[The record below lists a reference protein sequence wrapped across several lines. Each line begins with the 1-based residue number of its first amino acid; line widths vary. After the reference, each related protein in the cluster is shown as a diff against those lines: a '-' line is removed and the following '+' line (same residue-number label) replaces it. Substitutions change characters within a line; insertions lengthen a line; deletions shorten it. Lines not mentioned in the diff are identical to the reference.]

1 MRVGNVIVLAIL
13 DESRVMSSA
22 RTYLDF
28 ERPIAALDS
37 KIADLLA
44 RPEGA
49 EESEINVLREKS
61 AKDLKALY
69 KSIGPW
75 QKTQVARHAQRPHF
89 LDYINGLVSN
99 YTALAGDRKFGDDD
113 ALLGGLGKIRGRS
126 VMVMG
131 HEKGTDTQTRLKHN
145 FGMAQPEGY
154 RKAVRLMQMAE
165 RFDIPVVSFV
175 DTAGAFPGRGAE
187 ERGQAEAIA
196 RSIDV
201 GLGLKVPF
209 ISVITGE
216 GGSGGAV
223 AIATADSV
231 MMLEHSIYSV
241 ISPEGC
247 ASILWRDAAKAEDAA
262 KAMKITAQDLKK
274 LGVIDKIITEP
285 VGGAHRAPDVTVKS
299 VGAAIVKEIDLHAKK
314 DAAALIKQRR
324 EKFLNIGRSLL

>member
-1 MRVGNVIVLAIL
+1 
-13 DESRVMSSA
+13 
-22 RTYLDF
+22 
-28 ERPIAALDS
+28 
-37 KIADLLA
+37 
-44 RPEGA
+44 
-49 EESEINVLREKS
+49 
-61 AKDLKALY
+61 
-69 KSIGPW
+69 
-75 QKTQVARHAQRPHF
+75 
-89 LDYINGLVSN
+89 
-99 YTALAGDRKFGDDD
+99 
-113 ALLGGLGKIRGRS
+113 
-126 VMVMG
+126 
-131 HEKGTDTQTRLKHN
+131 
-145 FGMAQPEGY
+145 MAQPEGY

-165 RFDIPVVSFV
+165 RFNIPVVSFV

-223 AIATADSV
+223 AIATADTV

-274 LGVIDKIITEP
+274 LGVIDKIISEP
-285 VGGAHRAPDVTVKS
+285 AGGAHRAPDVAVKT
-299 VGAAIVKEIDLHAKK
+299 VGAAIVKEIDIHAKK
-314 DAAALIKQRR
+314 DAATLIKQRR

>member
-1 MRVGNVIVLAIL
+1 M
-13 DESRVMSSA
+13 A

-28 ERPIAALDS
+28 ERPIAALDK
-37 KIADLLA
+37 KIEELLLK
-44 RPEGA
+44 PEGA
-49 EESEINVLREKS
+49 NAAEITALREKS
-61 AKDLKALY
+61 TTDLIALY
-69 KSIGPW
+69 KSLGPW
-75 QKTQVARHAQRPHF
+75 QKTHVARHAQRPHF
-89 LDYINGLVSN
+89 GDYVKGLVSN
-99 YTALAGDRKFGDDD
+99 YTPLAGDRKFGDDH

-131 HEKGTDTQTRLKHN
+131 HEKGTDTETRIKHN

-154 RKAVRLMQMAE
+154 RKAVRLMEMAE
-165 RFDIPVVSFV
+165 RFGIPVVSFV

-223 AIATADSV
+223 AIATADTV

-247 ASILWRDAAKAEDAA
+247 ASILWRDAAKASDAA
-262 KAMKITAQDLKK
+262 KAMKITAEDLKK
-274 LGVIDKIITEP
+274 LGVIDKIINEP
-285 VGGAHRAPDVTVKS
+285 VGGAHRAPDVAIKT

-314 DAAALIKQRR
+314 DAATLVKLRR
-324 EKFLNIGRSLL
+324 EKFLNIGRALL

>member
-1 MRVGNVIVLAIL
+1 M
-13 DESRVMSSA
+13 
-22 RTYLDF
+22 
-28 ERPIAALDS
+28 
-37 KIADLLA
+37 
-44 RPEGA
+44 
-49 EESEINVLREKS
+49 
-61 AKDLKALY
+61 
-69 KSIGPW
+69 
-75 QKTQVARHAQRPHF
+75 ARHAQRPHF
-89 LDYINGLVSN
+89 LDYVHGLVSN
-99 YTALAGDRKFGDDD
+99 YTSLAGDRKFGDDH

-165 RFDIPVVSFV
+165 RFGLPVISFV

-223 AIATADSV
+223 AIATADTV

-241 ISPEGC
+241 ISPK
-247 ASILWRDAAKAEDAA
+247 AARRFCGVMPRKLR
-262 KAMKITAQDLKK
+262 TQLK
-274 LGVIDKIITEP
+274 P
-285 VGGAHRAPDVTVKS
+285 
-299 VGAAIVKEIDLHAKK
+299 
-314 DAAALIKQRR
+314 
-324 EKFLNIGRSLL
+324 

>member
-1 MRVGNVIVLAIL
+1 MTT
-13 DESRVMSSA
+13 A

-28 ERPIAALDS
+28 ERPIAALDN
-37 KIADLLA
+37 KIEEMLA

-49 EESEINVLREKS
+49 DAGEVAALREKS
-61 AKDLKALY
+61 DEELKSLY
-69 KSIGPW
+69 NSIGPW

-89 LDYINGLVSN
+89 LDYVSGLVSN
-99 YTALAGDRKFGDDD
+99 YTPLAGDRKFGDDH

-154 RKAVRLMQMAE
+154 RKAVRLMEMAE
-165 RFDIPVVSFV
+165 RFDIPVVTFV

-223 AIATADSV
+223 AIATADTV

-274 LGVIDKIITEP
+274 LGVIDKIISEP
-285 VGGAHRAPDVTVKS
+285 VGGAHRAPEVAVKT

-314 DAAALIKQRR
+314 DAATLIKGRR